1 MRLTTFADHG
11 LRALIY
17 LACQGDRRV
26 PTAEIAAAYGISLDH
41 LQKIVRQLGRL
52 GLVQLKRGQGGGLSL
67 AREPAEISVG
77 AVLRELEGD
86 IPLLECFD
94 PEQDACVI
102 SPACGLKAPFH
113 RAQEAFF
120 AELDGLTLADV
131 LGPSRTARLK
141 RLLEG

>member
-17 LACQGDRRV
+17 LACQDGRRV
-26 PTAEIAAAYGISLDH
+26 PTAEIAQAYGISLDH

-52 GLVQLKRGQGGGLSL
+52 GLVELRRGQGGGLTL
-67 AREPAEISVG
+67 AQEPAAISVG
-77 AVLRELEGD
+77 AVLRDLEGD

-94 PEQDACVI
+94 PDQDACVI
-102 SPACGLKAPFH
+102 SPACGLKAPFQ

-120 AELDGLTLADV
+120 AELDGPSLADV
-131 LGPSRTARLK
+131 LGPNRAARL
-141 RLLEG
+141 RALLEG